1 MMTRSI
7 ALLVL
12 VPLLLVACGSSSPSS
27 TPTAVSTQTVT
38 LADDG
43 LTITLHVGGSFLLK
57 LGEDY
62 TWTPTVD
69 DETIVSRAKGI
80 AVVRGAQG
88 VYDALKV
95 GKTTLTAAGDPVCR
109 QAKPPCGQPSRQF
122 EIQIVVQ

>member
-1 MMTRSI
+1 M
-7 ALLVL
+7 
-12 VPLLLVACGSSSPSS
+12 ACGSPSPSS

-43 LTITLHVGGSFLLK
+43 LTITLHVGDSFLLK
-57 LGEDY
+57 LGDDY

-69 DETIVSRAKGI
+69 DETIVSLAKGI

-95 GKTTLTAAGDPVCR
+95 GKTALTAAGDPVCR
-109 QAKPPCGQPSRQF
+109 QGTPPCERPSRVF
-122 EIQIVVQ
+122 KIQIIVQ

>member
-1 MMTRSI
+1 MTRSI

-12 VPLLLVACGSSSPSS
+12 VSLLLVACGGSSPSN
-27 TPTAVSTQTVT
+27 TPTAVSRTVT

-43 LTITLHVGGSFLLK
+43 STITLHVGDSFLLQ

-62 TWTPTVD
+62 TWTPIVD
-69 DETIVSRAKGI
+69 DQAIVSRAKGI

-95 GKTTLTAAGDPVCR
+95 GKTTLTAVGDPVCR
-109 QAKPPCGQPSRQF
+109 QAKPPCERPSREF
-122 EIQIVVQ
+122 KIQIVVQ